1 MLVAGGEMMRQ
12 LTSLD
17 AQFLALETPRQY
29 GHVSGIA
36 VLDPATAPGGK
47 LELGHV
53 QNLIAERLP
62 LLPVF
67 RWRLAEIPFGLDY
80 PYWIDD
86 PDFDLEYHVRELA
99 LPSPGS
105 DTQLTEQVARIFAR
119 PLDRARPLWELYL
132 IHGLDGGRV
141 ALMTKI
147 HHAVVDGMSGAEI
160 LGVLLDLAPEGREL
174 PPPLSNGTAQMPGQ
188 LEMLARGLAG
198 LPKYPLRVLE
208 SLPKALPNI
217 EEVGIYDALPGAR
230 ELARATRGLQHRLG
244 RGGDVI
250 ERRQMIPPV
259 TSFNGRVSAHR
270 RLAIGRIPLAEIKAV
285 KNAHQCTVND
295 VVVSIC
301 AGAVRR
307 WLIEHDELP
316 EEPLVAQIPVSVRT
330 TEQQGTFGNRIMLM
344 SAPVFTDV
352 ADPLTRLSQTHDAL
366 ADMKTRHRAMPAQL
380 LQDATNFIPPAVFS
394 RAARLTFALSSNGRP
409 TWNMVVSN
417 VPGPQFPLYCVGA
430 QLVAIYPVSVVT
442 DGMGLNIT
450 VMSYCGQLHFGIVAD
465 RNMMPDVWSLI
476 GWLQEELDALDPK
489 AAATPSKKAA
499 RAATKVKTVPRPVAH
514 GAPTPKRRP

>member
-1 MLVAGGEMMRQ
+1 MRQ

-36 VLDPATAPGGK
+36 VLDPTTAPGGK
-47 LELGHV
+47 LELSQV
-53 QNLIAERLP
+53 QNLIAERLS

-99 LPSPGS
+99 LPGPGN
-105 DTQLTEQVARIFAR
+105 DKQLTEQVARIFSR

-132 IHGLDGGRV
+132 IHGLEGGRV
-141 ALMTKI
+141 ALLTKI

-160 LGVLLDLAPEGREL
+160 LGVLLDLAPEGREA
-174 PPPLSNGTAQMPGQ
+174 PPPVSNGAGPMPGQ

-217 EEVGIYDALPGAR
+217 EEVGIYDAIPGAR
-230 ELARATRGLQHRLG
+230 ELARATRGIQNRLG
-244 RGGDVI
+244 LGGDVV
-250 ERRQMIPPV
+250 ERKQMIPPV

-270 RLAIGRIPLAEIKAV
+270 RLAIGRIPLDAVKAV
-285 KNAHQCTVND
+285 KNELDCTVND

-330 TEQQGTFGNRIMLM
+330 TEQQGTFGNQIMLM
-344 SAPVFTDV
+344 SAPLFTDIP
-352 ADPLTRLSQTHDAL
+352 DPVQRLERTHDAL
-366 ADMKTRHRAMPAQL
+366 GDMKARHRALPAQL

-417 VPGPQFPLYCVGA
+417 VPGTQFPLYCVGA

-476 GWLQEELDALDPK
+476 GWLQEELDALGPK
-489 AAATPSKKAA
+489 AALRKPKAA
-499 RAATKVKTVPRPVAH
+499 RKQPSRRKRPAKLR
-514 GAPTPKRRP
+514 A